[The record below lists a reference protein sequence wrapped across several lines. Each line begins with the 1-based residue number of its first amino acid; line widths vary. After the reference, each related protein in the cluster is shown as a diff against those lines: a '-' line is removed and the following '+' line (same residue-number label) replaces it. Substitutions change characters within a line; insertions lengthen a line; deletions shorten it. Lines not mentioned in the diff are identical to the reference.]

1 MKFIK
6 RCLTFLVGASMMIA
20 ICGVLLRV
28 KQMPIQVNEVEA
40 AIGVPYVID
49 HIPVSNKR
57 PGTNRQIKYIVVH
70 NTANEQSSAR
80 NERDYLTNPNNQ
92 DSTSFHIVVDNQEA
106 IEAIPVTEVAFHAG
120 TWDGNQYGIGIEVC
134 ESGNYAKN
142 EAQAAKL
149 VAYLIKKYDL
159 SLKDVKAHHDF
170 SGKDCPRL
178 ILDHWD
184 EFLTKVQEAYRQLE
198 D

>member
-1 MKFIK
+1 
-6 RCLTFLVGASMMIA
+6 MMIA